1 MEHKYTKIDLNEWN
15 RGNLFK
21 FYMDNMR
28 IVMSLTVDID
38 VTKLI
43 EFSKDNRLK
52 FYPSMIWAVSK
63 IVNAHD
69 EFKYGWDKSGNLI

>member
-1 MEHKYTKIDLNEWN
+1 MEQRKAFN
-15 RGNLFK
+15 
-21 FYMDNMR
+21 FYIDNMR

-38 VTKLI
+38 VT
-43 EFSKDNRLK
+43 RLVRFDKKHGMK

-69 EFKYGWDKSGNLI
+69 EFKYGWDNL